1 MYGLTDNIVA
11 GPAGQVVAGPAGSFV
26 AGPAGSFT
34 PAPGGHTPVYPVTAG
49 MPPSGAGYVPIDT
62 TPAQIPYA
70 AHSGPL
76 HMVGGSTQSPIPGP
90 QASIPYSANTGGGS
104 TSGTGGIMYMSSV
117 GAGAVGGSG
126 SSAIVSVVAGG
137 AGGGGGGGA
146 VALGG
151 GGGGISVGGGG
162 GAVAVGGGGGG
173 GAVAMGGGGMIAGG
187 GISGGGGGGPAP
199 SASTSSGGGMIA
211 GGGGGGALSGG
222 GGGISGGGGGGAFS
236 GGGGGGGGGLGGPG
250 IAPVEVRMG
259 SASVPATGSSPG
271 SPATPGNP
279 VTPGGR
285 VVPSPVGYLHPPPAL
300 RFHAPQYS
308 RISRHP
314 VHVETHTTTTETW
327 QGFKPSYVW
336 QGREPAD
343 ASPPFLASDFLKA
356 SPYEPPHLL
365 FRDERVGLV
374 SVDATPGVHGSVDLR
389 QSVTTN
395 LFQDF
400 SQTRNQEFSNNTY
413 NDRNVVLDN
422 SITRVVEQSFPEFR
436 QSTVNIVQP
445 QAAAQAAPS
454 LEPNLPMLLGGP
466 VMARV
471 A

>member
-11 GPAGQVVAGPAGSFV
+11 GPAGQVTAGAAGSFV

-70 AHSGPL
+70 PYSGPV
-76 HMVGGSTQSPIPGP
+76 HMLGGSTQSPIPGP
-90 QASIPYSANTGGGS
+90 QANIPYSAATGGGS

-117 GAGAVGGSG
+117 GMGGGGAGGGAGAIF
-126 SSAIVSVVAGG
+126 SAVS
-137 AGGGGGGGA
+137 GGGGGGG
-146 VALGG
+146 VSVGGGGGGGVSIGG

-162 GAVAVGGGGGG
+162 GGLV
-173 GAVAMGGGGMIAGG
+173 AGG
-187 GISGGGGGGPAP
+187 GVSGGGSVSPGANGGLAP
-199 SASTSSGGGMIA
+199 SGSTSSSGGV
-211 GGGGGGALSGG
+211 SGG
-222 GGGISGGGGGGAFS
+222 GGGISGGGGGGIS
-236 GGGGGGGGGLGGPG
+236 GGGVSGGGIGGAG
-250 IAPVEVRMG
+250 IPPVELRMG
-259 SASVPATGSSPG
+259 SASSPATGYTPG

-279 VTPGGR
+279 TTPGGH

-300 RFHAPQYS
+300 RFHAPNYS
-308 RISRHP
+308 RVSRHP
-314 VHVETHTTTTETW
+314 VHVETHTINTQPW

-336 QGREPAD
+336 QEVQGRKPD
-343 ASPPFLASDFLKA
+343 LTLTTDTLKA

-365 FRDERVGLV
+365 FRDERVGQAM
-374 SVDATPGVHGSVDLR
+374 VDATPGAHGSVDLR
-389 QSVTTN
+389 QSVTNN

-400 SQTRNQEFSNNTY
+400 SQTRNQEFTSNTY

-436 QSTVNIVQP
+436 QNTLNIVQP
-445 QAAAQAAPS
+445 QVAAQPAPT
-454 LEPNLPMLLGGP
+454 LEPTLPLSMLGGP

>member
-34 PAPGGHTPVYPVTAG
+34 PAPAGHTPVYPVTAG
-49 MPPSGAGYVPIDT
+49 MPPSGAGYVPIDA

-70 AHSGPL
+70 PYSGPV
-76 HMVGGSTQSPIPGP
+76 HVVGGSTQSPIPGP
-90 QASIPYSANTGGGS
+90 QASIPYSAATGGGS
-104 TSGTGGIMYMSSV
+104 TPGTGGIMYMSSV
-117 GAGAVGGSG
+117 GAGVGGSG
-126 SSAIVSVVAGG
+126 GG
-137 AGGGGGGGA
+137 AGA
-146 VALGG
+146 I
-151 GGGGISVGGGG
+151 ISVGGGG
-162 GAVAVGGGGGG
+162 GAMAGSGGGGGSVSVGGGMAIGGGGGGMAVSGGGGGG
-173 GAVAMGGGGMIAGG
+173 GGSVSPGANAGL
-187 GISGGGGGGPAP
+187 AP
-199 SASTSSGGGMIA
+199 SASSSSSGG
-211 GGGGGGALSGG
+211 GG
-222 GGGISGGGGGGAFS
+222 GGGISGGGGGALS
-236 GGGGGGGGGLGGPG
+236 GGGANTTVAYSGAGF
-250 IAPVEVRMG
+250 APMEMRMG
-259 SASVPATGSSPG
+259 MAPTPAAGSTPG

-279 VTPGGR
+279 VTPGGH

-314 VHVETHTTTTETW
+314 VHVETHETTTEAW

-336 QGREPAD
+336 QGRDPAD
-343 ASPPFLASDFLKA
+343 PPPPFLASDYLKA

-365 FRDERVGLV
+365 FRDERVGLAT
-374 SVDATPGVHGSVDLR
+374 VDATPGAHGSVDLR
-389 QSVTTN
+389 QSVTNN

-400 SQTRNQEFSNNTY
+400 SQTRNQEFTSNTY

-436 QSTVNIVQP
+436 QNTVNIVQP
-445 QAAAQAAPS
+445 QVAALAAQS
-454 LEPNLPMLLGGP
+454 LEPTLPLLALGGP

>member
-11 GPAGQVVAGPAGSFV
+11 GPAGQVTAGAAGSFV

-70 AHSGPL
+70 PYSGPV
-76 HMVGGSTQSPIPGP
+76 HMLGGGTQSPIPGP
-90 QASIPYSANTGGGS
+90 QANIPYSAATGGGA
-104 TSGTGGIMYMSSV
+104 TPGTGGIMYMSSV
-117 GAGAVGGSG
+117 GTGG
-126 SSAIVSVVAGG
+126 
-137 AGGGGGGGA
+137 GGGGGGGA
-146 VALGG
+146 GAIFSAISGG
-151 GGGGISVGGGG
+151 GGGGASVVGGGGGGGGVSIGGGGISVG
-162 GAVAVGGGGGG
+162 VGGGGGM
-173 GAVAMGGGGMIAGG
+173 VAGG
-187 GISGGGGGGPAP
+187 GISGGGSVSPGGGGLAP
-199 SASTSSGGGMIA
+199 SASTSSGA
-211 GGGGGGALSGG
+211 GVSGG
-222 GGGISGGGGGGAFS
+222 GGGISGGGGAVS
-236 GGGGGGGGGLGGPG
+236 GGGIGGAGVP
-250 IAPVEVRMG
+250 PVELRMG
-259 SASVPATGSSPG
+259 VASAPATGYTPG

-279 VTPGGR
+279 TTPGGH

-300 RFHAPQYS
+300 RFHAPNHS

-314 VHVETHTTTTETW
+314 VHVETHTVTTQPW

-336 QGREPAD
+336 QEVQGHKPDQALTTD
-343 ASPPFLASDFLKA
+343 TLKA

-365 FRDERVGLV
+365 FRDERVGMAT
-374 SVDATPGVHGSVDLR
+374 VDATLGASGSATIN
-389 QSVTTN
+389 QNVTSN

-400 SQTRNQEFSNNTY
+400 SQTRNQEFTSNTY

-422 SITRVVEQSFPEFR
+422 SVTRMVEQNFPEFR
-436 QSTVNIVQP
+436 QNTVNIVQP
-445 QAAAQAAPS
+445 QVAAQPAPTM
-454 LEPNLPMLLGGP
+454 EPPLPLLALGGP